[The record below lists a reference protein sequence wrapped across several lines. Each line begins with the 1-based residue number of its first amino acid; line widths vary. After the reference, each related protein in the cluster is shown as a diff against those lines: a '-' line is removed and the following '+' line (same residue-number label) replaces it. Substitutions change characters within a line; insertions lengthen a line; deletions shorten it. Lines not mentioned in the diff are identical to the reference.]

1 MGKFSKKKHFV
12 GVDISKET
20 LDISL
25 ISQESYGSYK
35 DKKIQNTMKGYSEL
49 KSWLNEKN
57 IPKKDVMFCMEHTGT
72 YGFMFF
78 AWLANED
85 YDFCVEAGL
94 QIKRS
99 LGMARGKNDRID
111 ARRIADYAYTHR
123 DKLQDF
129 HLPSKLILQ
138 LKELLTYREQMVRIR
153 TSLKNSLKHHKQYTE
168 LTGLQNIPDNL
179 VKMIEDYDQQ
189 INEIEEK
196 IISLI
201 ENDAEVKKNF
211 EMARSVR
218 GIGLVIATF
227 MLVTTNN
234 FTSFENGR
242 KYASYSGIAPYEH
255 SSGTS
260 IRGRTRT
267 SYLGNKK
274 IKALLSSGANVARRF
289 DPEIRAYYQRKLEE
303 GKDHKVIINAISCKL
318 VNRVF
323 AVVKRQT
330 PYVVTYQHNFS

>member
-1 MGKFSKKKHFV
+1 MGKFSKKKYFV

-20 LDISL
+20 LDLSL

-35 DKKIQNTMKGYSEL
+35 DKKIENTLKGYSEL
-49 KSWLNEKN
+49 KNWLKKKS
-57 IPKKDVMFCMEHTGT
+57 IPKGDVMFCMEHTGT

-78 AWLANED
+78 AWLANEG

-99 LGMARGKNDRID
+99 LGMVRGKNDRID
-111 ARRIADYAYTHR
+111 ARRIADYAYTHK
-123 DKLQDF
+123 DKLKDF
-129 HLPSKLILQ
+129 HLPSTLIFQ
-138 LKELLTYREQMVRIR
+138 LKQLLTYRQQMVRIR
-153 TSLKNSLKHHKQYTE
+153 TSIKNSLTNHKQYTE
-168 LTGLQNIPDNL
+168 LTGLKDITDRL
-179 VKMIEDYDQQ
+179 SKDIEHYDQQ
-189 INEIEEK
+189 IKEAENK

-201 ENDAEVKKNF
+201 ENNPEVKKNF
-211 EMARSVR
+211 ELARSVR

-242 KYASYSGIAPYEH
+242 KYASFSGIAPFEH
-255 SSGTS
+255 SSGKS

-267 SYLGNKK
+267 SFLGHKK
-274 IKALLSSGANVARRF
+274 IKSLLSNGANSACKW
-289 DPEIRAYYQRKLEE
+289 DPEIRTYYQRKLKE

-330 PYVVTYQHNFS
+330 PYVITYEHNFS

>member
-25 ISQESYGSYK
+25 ISQESYGSFK
-35 DKKIQNTMKGYSEL
+35 DKKIQNTVKGYSEL
-49 KSWLNEKN
+49 KSWLRKKSISKKN
-57 IPKKDVMFCMEHTGT
+57 VMFCMEHTGT

-78 AWLANED
+78 AWLSNEG

-138 LKELLTYREQMVRIR
+138 LKQLLTLREQMVRVR
-153 TSLKNSLKHHKQYTE
+153 TSIKNSLKSHKQYTE

-201 ENDAEVKKNF
+201 ENDPEVKKNF